1 MNEEEN
7 RPLGARLFDAIDSG
21 IDTAGQFIAKAAED
35 KPGITDDIVRG
46 GIQGLS
52 FIGNLPVIK
61 QIGQA
66 EEAIVGGVRN
76 LAERQDLIDP
86 RAFTYGTRIGIGIA
100 ADKGIGKAVKL
111 SKGLP
116 VYMKARKAQKMAD
129 EISALPKYNNPI
141 LKNLVMKQIDDP
153 NFEQLD
159 LFNLD
164 PTPNPRL
171 PDELQDAFRAAT
183 ADVGARGGKVLPG
196 YMAAVG
202 DSLIFDYKQFRKS
215 IDGVKGADG
224 RKFLELFQTPM
235 SKLYIGKTTGDA
247 KVFDVARK
255 QYMAKMRAAYDPVLD
270 AMGMNLDKP
279 FNFQLH
285 HIAALKTVMGIYDGV
300 GYDSPLH
307 RAITD
312 RFLEKLKG
320 IGNQG
325 DVDGFNNLMGVMG
338 KTTDKDTTHQIVHL
352 FLKNRTGKK
361 GAGEAF
367 FTDDVLTQMRASDKI
382 RFQKVDELSQ
392 IVMESEMVAIQA
404 QEVLDTLYAQ
414 GKAIP
419 PNRLI
424 SILDKLD
431 DQGYLK
437 STKIDKQYQ
446 VKRLPKLIEDIVELD
461 DAFSLIPQ
469 KTLIKAIGEQN
480 NQLKILKNL
489 AKYAKD
495 GQTPPANVINK
506 VLKQKDLF
514 LTSEEQ
520 VLQVLENWA
529 LTVRKKQATFK
540 RNATRRNQELY
551 RQDPDV
557 YFPGKQ

>member
-21 IDTAGQFIAKAAED
+21 LEKAGDFIVDAAED
-35 KPGITDDIVRG
+35 KPGIADDIVRG

-76 LAERQDLIDP
+76 LAERQDFIDP
-86 RAFTYGTRIGIGIA
+86 RFFTYGTRIGIGIA
-100 ADKGIGKAVKL
+100 ADKGIGKVI
-111 SKGLP
+111 
-116 VYMKARKAQKMAD
+116 KAGNKVRKIAKAQRMAD
-129 EISALPKYNNPI
+129 KISALPKYNNPI
-141 LKNLVMKQIDDP
+141 HKSMVMKYIEDP

-255 QYMAKMRAAYDPVLD
+255 QYMAKMRAAYDPVMD

-320 IGNQG
+320 IGNQS
-325 DVDGFNNLMGVMG
+325 DNLLGVMG
-338 KTTDKDTTHQIVHL
+338 KTTDKDTTHQIAHL

-382 RFQKVDELSQ
+382 RFQKVDDLSQ
-392 IVMESEMVAIQA
+392 IVMESEMIALQA

-419 PNRLI
+419 PNRLL

-480 NQLKILKNL
+480 NQLKILKIL

>member
-21 IDTAGQFIAKAAED
+21 LEKAGDFIVDAAED

-76 LAERQDLIDP
+76 LAERQDFIDP
-86 RAFTYGTRIGIGIA
+86 RFFTYGTRIGIGIA
-100 ADKGIGKAVKL
+100 ADKGIGKVVKAGN
-111 SKGLP
+111 K
-116 VYMKARKAQKMAD
+116 VRKIAKAQRMAD
-129 EISALPKYNNPI
+129 KISALPKYNNPI
-141 LKNLVMKQIDDP
+141 HKSMVMKYIEDP

-255 QYMAKMRAAYDPVLD
+255 QYMAKMRAAYDPVMD

-320 IGNQG
+320 IGNQS
-325 DVDGFNNLMGVMG
+325 DNLLGVMG
-338 KTTDKDTTHQIVHL
+338 KTTDKDTTHQIAHL

-382 RFQKVDELSQ
+382 RFQKVDDLSQ
-392 IVMESEMVAIQA
+392 IVMESEMIALQA

-419 PNRLI
+419 PNRLL

-480 NQLKILKNL
+480 NQLKILKIL

>member
-21 IDTAGQFIAKAAED
+21 LQKAGDFIVDAAED

-46 GIQGLS
+46 SIQGLS

-86 RAFTYGTRIGIGIA
+86 RFFTYGTRIGIGLA
-100 ADKGIGKAVKL
+100 ADKGIGKVVKAG
-111 SKGLP
+111 KK
-116 VYMKARKAQKMAD
+116 VRAIAKAEQMMQK
-129 EISALPKYNNPI
+129 YQNPI
-141 LKNLVMKQIDDP
+141 LKNLMMKQIDDP
-153 NFEQLD
+153 NYNQLD

-164 PTPNPRL
+164 PSPNPNL
-171 PDELQDAFRAAT
+171 PEPLQDAFRSAT

-202 DSLIFDYKQFRKS
+202 DSLVFDYKQFRKS
-215 IDGVKGADG
+215 IEGIKGADG

-235 SKLYIGKTTGDA
+235 SKTIVGATTGDA
-247 KVFDVARK
+247 NVFDVARK

-320 IGNQG
+320 IGNQS
-325 DVDGFNNLMGVMG
+325 DNLMGVMG
-338 KTTDKDTTHQIVHL
+338 KTTDRDTTHQIAHL

-392 IVMESEMVAIQA
+392 IVMESEMIALQA
-404 QEVLDTLYAQ
+404 QEVLNTLYAQ

-437 STKIDKQYQ
+437 SAKIDKQYQ

-540 RNATRRNQELY
+540 KNATRRNQELY